1 MPRFPPADYDLF
13 CRSMKAGG
21 GSLKVSLQDL
31 EKLGGTY
38 STLGGDEDEDED
50 EDEE

>member
-1 MPRFPPADYDLF
+1 
-13 CRSMKAGG
+13 MKAGG

-38 STLGGDEDEDED
+38 SAFGGDEDEDED